1 MSSLISLSCKCTA
14 RMPRLSRLDQL
25 LKPFHFLTHI
35 NAYSFSVFQFCR
47 MKTESLH
54 NIGIAENITGNV
66 SKLKIA
72 IAGISIS
79 LFMMNLDTSIVSIG
93 LPTMIKSLKTTFASA
108 QWFVLAYLLVLTAL
122 ITAAGRLGDIIGKKK
137 LYLAG
142 IAIFTMASLLCGVSH
157 SATLFI
163 LFRGLQGLGA
173 SLILALSMA
182 IATELTPKKQL
193 GKIMGVLS
201 TITALGIASGPTIG
215 GILLS
220 TFGWQSM
227 FLVNIPFGII
237 AYGLGYRY
245 IANSTIK
252 KQIPIDLVGI
262 VLLAVTLSSYCFG
275 MTMIE
280 TRGLGNPL
288 VLTLLAVTVIGL
300 FTFIQLQKKIA
311 YPLINVAIF
320 KNRLISKNL
329 VTAVLVYT
337 VIITTVI
344 LPPFY
349 LSKAANYSLVQ
360 VGLIM
365 SFGPLLTVTLSI
377 YAGKIAD
384 KYGAKNVMF
393 YAVLTIAIGC
403 FCMSTITPADN
414 IGGYLWRIGII
425 ALGLNFFKTPN
436 NTVVMEVAQADQRG
450 LLSGFL
456 SLSRILGQI
465 TGTTVMGVIF
475 AVLSGVSG
483 ASKISSSPQ
492 AITYGFDK
500 VFLINAF
507 IASLAAL
514 LIYPGF
520 FKQNT

>member
-1 MSSLISLSCKCTA
+1 
-14 RMPRLSRLDQL
+14 
-25 LKPFHFLTHI
+25 
-35 NAYSFSVFQFCR
+35 
-47 MKTESLH
+47 MKTDTLESVPITDIIES
-54 NIGIAENITGNV
+54 NTSKIAE
-66 SKLKIA
+66 LKFA

-79 LFMMNLDTSIVSIG
+79 LFMMNLDTSIVSVG
-93 LPTMIKSLKTTFASA
+93 LPTMIKSLNTTFASA

-122 ITAAGRLGDIIGKKK
+122 ITAAGRLGDIMGKKK

-142 IAIFTMASLLCGVSH
+142 IAIFTTASLLCGISNSAVS
-157 SATLFI
+157 FI
-163 LFRGLQGLGA
+163 LFRGLQGIGA
-173 SLILALSMA
+173 ALILALSMA

-201 TITALGIASGPTIG
+201 TITALGIAGGPTIG
-215 GILLS
+215 GLLLS

-227 FLVNIPFGII
+227 FLVNIPFGIV
-237 AYGLGYRY
+237 AYGLGYKY
-245 IANSTIK
+245 IIGTSIK
-252 KQIPIDLVGI
+252 KQVPIDGFGI
-262 VLLAVTLSSYCFG
+262 VLLAITLSCYCFG
-275 MTMIE
+275 MTLIE
-280 TRGLGNPL
+280 KNGFGNPG
-288 VLTLLAVTVIGL
+288 VLILLAITIIGL
-300 FTFIQLQKKIA
+300 FAFIWLQKKIA
-311 YPLINVAIF
+311 HPLINVAIF

-329 VTAVLVYT
+329 VVTVLVYT

-365 SFGPLLTVTLSI
+365 SFGPLLTVALSV

-384 KYGAKNVMF
+384 LYGAKNVMF

-403 FCMSTITPADN
+403 FCMSTITPGSG
-414 IGGYLWRIGII
+414 IISYLWRIGII

-436 NTVVMEVAQADQRG
+436 NTVIMEVAQPDQRG

-465 TGTTVMGVIF
+465 TGTTVMGVVF

-483 ASKISSSPQ
+483 TLKTSGTPQ
-492 AITYGFDK
+492 SITYGFDK
-500 VFLINAF
+500 VFLINGC
-507 IASLAAL
+507 IALLAAL
-514 LIYPGF
+514 LIYPKL
-520 FKQNT
+520 FKQNA

>member
-1 MSSLISLSCKCTA
+1 
-14 RMPRLSRLDQL
+14 
-25 LKPFHFLTHI
+25 
-35 NAYSFSVFQFCR
+35 
-47 MKTESLH
+47 
-54 NIGIAENITGNV
+54 
-66 SKLKIA
+66 
-72 IAGISIS
+72 
-79 LFMMNLDTSIVSIG
+79 MNLDTSIVSVG

-122 ITAAGRLGDIIGKKK
+122 ITAAGRLGDIVGKKK

-142 IAIFTMASLLCGVSH
+142 VSIFTIASLLCGVSN

-173 SLILALSMA
+173 ALILALSMA
-182 IATELTPKKQL
+182 IATELTPKNQL
-193 GKIMGVLS
+193 GKTMGVLS

-227 FLVNIPFGII
+227 FLVNVPLGII
-237 AYGLGYRY
+237 AYGLGDKY
-245 IANSTIK
+245 ITNPTIK
-252 KQIPIDLVGI
+252 KRTPIDRVGI
-262 VLLAVTLSSYCFG
+262 ILLAVTLSSYCFG
-275 MTMIE
+275 MTLIE
-280 TRGLGNPL
+280 KSGFGNPI
-288 VLTLLAVTVIGL
+288 VLMLLAVAVIGL
-300 FTFIQLQKKIA
+300 LAFVQLEKRIA
-311 YPLINVAIF
+311 HPLINVAIF
-320 KNRLISKNL
+320 KNRLINRNL
-329 VTAVLVYT
+329 ITTVLVYT

-365 SFGPLLTVTLSI
+365 SFGPLLTVSLSM

-384 KYGAKNVMF
+384 RYGAKNVMF

-403 FCMSTITPADN
+403 FCMSTITPAEN

-436 NTVVMEVAQADQRG
+436 NTVVMEAAQTDQSG
-450 LLSGFL
+450 LLSGVL

-483 ASKISSSPQ
+483 ISKISSSPQ
-492 AITYGFDK
+492 EITYGFDK

-507 IASLAAL
+507 IASFAAL
-514 LIYPGF
+514 LICPRF
-520 FKQNT
+520 FKQNA

>member
-1 MSSLISLSCKCTA
+1 
-14 RMPRLSRLDQL
+14 
-25 LKPFHFLTHI
+25 
-35 NAYSFSVFQFCR
+35 
-47 MKTESLH
+47 MKTETLASLRRTDV
-54 NIGIAENITGNV
+54 AENSTNNV
-66 SKLKIA
+66 YKLKIA

-79 LFMMNLDTSIVSIG
+79 LFMMNLDTSIVSVG
-93 LPTMIKSLKTTFASA
+93 LPTMIKSFKTTFASA
-108 QWFVLAYLLVLTAL
+108 QWFVLSYLLVLTAL
-122 ITAAGRLGDIIGKKK
+122 ITIAGRLGDIVGKKK
-137 LYLAG
+137 LYLTG
-142 IAIFTMASLLCGVSH
+142 IAIFTTASLLCGVSN
-157 SATLFI
+157 SAALFI

-173 SLILALSMA
+173 ALILALSMA

-201 TITALGIASGPTIG
+201 TITALGIASGPTVG

-227 FLVNIPFGII
+227 FLVNIPFGIM
-237 AYGLGYRY
+237 AYGLGYKY
-245 IANSTIK
+245 ITNSTIK
-252 KQIPIDLVGI
+252 KSIPVDWVGI
-262 VLLAVTLSSYCFG
+262 ILLAVTLSAYCFG

-280 TRGLGNPL
+280 KSGFGNPI
-288 VLTLLAVTVIGL
+288 VLMLLAVTVIGL
-300 FTFIQLQKKIA
+300 FAFVQLEKRIA
-311 YPLINVAIF
+311 HPLINVAIF

-329 VTAVLVYT
+329 VTTVLVYT

-349 LSKAANYSLVQ
+349 LSKAAHYSLVQ

-365 SFGPLLTVTLSI
+365 SFGPLLTVALSI

-384 KYGAKNVMF
+384 RYGAKNVMF

-403 FCMSTITPADN
+403 FCMSTITPAEN

-436 NTVVMEVAQADQRG
+436 NTLVMEVAQADQRG
-450 LLSGFL
+450 LLSGVL

-483 ASKISSSPQ
+483 ISKISGSPR

-500 VFLINAF
+500 VFLIDTF
-507 IASLAAL
+507 IAAFAAL
-514 LIYPGF
+514 LIYPKF
-520 FKQNT
+520 IKPNA

>member
-1 MSSLISLSCKCTA
+1 
-14 RMPRLSRLDQL
+14 
-25 LKPFHFLTHI
+25 
-35 NAYSFSVFQFCR
+35 
-47 MKTESLH
+47 MKTETLE
-54 NIGIAENITGNV
+54 IFKDTGTEENSGRVISN
-66 SKLKIA
+66 LNLA

-79 LFMMNLDTSIVSIG
+79 LFMMNLDTSIVSVG
-93 LPTMIKSLKTTFASA
+93 LPTMIKTLKTTFASA

-122 ITAAGRLGDIIGKKK
+122 ITVAGRIGDIVGKKK

-142 IAIFTMASLLCGVSH
+142 IAIFTTASLLCGLAG
-157 SATLFI
+157 SAALFI
-163 LFRGLQGLGA
+163 AFRALQGLGA
-173 SLILALSMA
+173 ALILALSMA

-193 GKIMGVLS
+193 GKIMGILS

-215 GILLS
+215 GLLLS

-227 FLVNIPFGII
+227 FLVNVPFGIV
-237 AYGLGYRY
+237 AYLLGYKY
-245 IANSTIK
+245 VLSPAVKKTIS
-252 KQIPIDLVGI
+252 IDWAGI
-262 VLLAVTLSSYCFG
+262 ILLALTLSCYCIG
-275 MTMIE
+275 ITMIE
-280 TRGLGNPL
+280 KSGFNNPV
-288 VLTLLAVTVIGL
+288 VLTLLAITVLGL
-300 FTFIQLQKKIA
+300 VAFINLQKRIRH
-311 YPLINVAIF
+311 PLINIAIF

-329 VTAVLVYT
+329 VATVLVYT

-349 LSKAANYSLVQ
+349 LLKAANYSLVQ

-365 SFGPLLTVTLSI
+365 SFGPLLTVALSI

-384 KYGAKNVMF
+384 KYGAKRVMF
-393 YAVLTIAIGC
+393 YAVITIAIGC
-403 FCMSTITPADN
+403 FCMSTITPAAN
-414 IGGYLWRIGII
+414 ITGYLWRIGII

-436 NTVVMEVAQADQRG
+436 NTVVMEVAAADQRG

-483 ASKISSSPQ
+483 AAKTGGSAQSV
-492 AITYGFDK
+492 TYGFDR

-507 IASLAAL
+507 IAAFAAL
-514 LIYPGF
+514 LIYPKF
-520 FKQNT
+520 ISQKA

>member
-1 MSSLISLSCKCTA
+1 
-14 RMPRLSRLDQL
+14 
-25 LKPFHFLTHI
+25 
-35 NAYSFSVFQFCR
+35 
-47 MKTESLH
+47 MKTETLETLH
-54 NIGIAENITGNV
+54 NADIEARADNNIANLN
-66 SKLKIA
+66 IA

-79 LFMMNLDTSIVSIG
+79 LFMMNLDTSIVSVG
-93 LPTMIKSLKTTFASA
+93 LPTMIKTLKTTFAAA

-122 ITAAGRLGDIIGKKK
+122 ITAAGRLGDIVGKKK

-142 IAIFTMASLLCGVSH
+142 IVIFTVASLLCGLSS

-163 LFRGLQGLGA
+163 GFRGLQGVGA
-173 SLILALSMA
+173 ALILALSMA

-193 GKIMGVLS
+193 GKVMGILS

-227 FLVNIPFGII
+227 FLVNVPFGVI
-237 AYGLGYRY
+237 AYLLGYKY
-245 IANSTIK
+245 ILSPAIK
-252 KQIPIDLVGI
+252 KTVAIDWAGI
-262 VLLAVTLSSYCFG
+262 ILLAVTLSCYCIG

-280 TRGLGNPL
+280 KQGFNNPL
-288 VLTLLAVTVIGL
+288 VLILLAITVAG
-300 FTFIQLQKKIA
+300 FFAFIELEKRITH
-311 YPLINVAIF
+311 PLINVAIF

-329 VTAVLVYT
+329 VATVLVYT

-365 SFGPLLTVTLSI
+365 SFGPLLTVALSI

-384 KYGAKNVMF
+384 NYGAKNVMF

-403 FCMSTITPADN
+403 YCMSTITPAEN
-414 IGGYLWRIGII
+414 IAGYLWRIGII

-436 NTVVMEVAQADQRG
+436 NTVVMEVARADQRG

-475 AVLSGVSG
+475 AVLSGVAG
-483 ASKISSSPQ
+483 TSKTGGSAQS
-492 AITYGFDK
+492 ITYGFDK

-507 IASLAAL
+507 IALVAAL
-514 LIYPGF
+514 LIYPRF
-520 FKQNT
+520 FKQNA

>member
-1 MSSLISLSCKCTA
+1 MKMETIETLHI
-14 RMPRLSRLDQL
+14 PV
-25 LKPFHFLTHI
+25 LKEKSVDDAI
-35 NAYSFSVFQFCR
+35 N
-47 MKTESLH
+47 L
-54 NIGIAENITGNV
+54 
-66 SKLKIA
+66 KLA

-79 LFMMNLDTSIVSIG
+79 LFMMNLDTSIVSVG

-108 QWFVLAYLLVLTAL
+108 QWFVLAYLLVLTAS
-122 ITAAGRLGDIIGKKK
+122 ITAAGRIGDIIGKKK

-142 IAIFTMASLLCGVSH
+142 VAIFTMSSLLCGIAN

-163 LFRGLQGLGA
+163 IFRGLQGLGA
-173 SLILALSMA
+173 ALLLALSMA

-193 GKIMGVLS
+193 GKTMGILS

-220 TFGWQSM
+220 FFGWQSM
-227 FLVNIPFGII
+227 FLVNVPFGII
-237 AYGLGYRY
+237 AYWLGDKYLLNAAVKER
-245 IANSTIK
+245 IS
-252 KQIPIDLVGI
+252 IDWLGI

-280 TRGLGNPL
+280 KNGFSNPIVIAL
-288 VLTLLAVTVIGL
+288 LTVTFIGL
-300 FTFIQLQKKIA
+300 FAFIQLEKRITH
-311 YPLINVAIF
+311 PLINVDIF
-320 KNRLISKNL
+320 KNRLITKNL
-329 VTAVLVYT
+329 VATVLVYT

-365 SFGPLLTVTLSI
+365 SFGPLLTVGLSI

-384 KYGAKNVMF
+384 RYGAKKVMF
-393 YAVLTIAIGC
+393 YAVITIAIGC
-403 FCMSTITPADN
+403 FCMSTINPADH
-414 IGGYLWRIGII
+414 IAGYMWRIGMI

-450 LLSGFL
+450 LVSGFL

-465 TGTTVMGVIF
+465 TGITIMGVIF
-475 AVLSGVSG
+475 AVLSGVS
-483 ASKISSSPQ
+483 ATSKIGSSPQ
-492 AITYGFDK
+492 AITYAFDR
-500 VFLINAF
+500 VFLINGA
-507 IASLAAL
+507 IALLAAL
-514 LIYPGF
+514 LIYPKL
-520 FKQNT
+520 FKQNV

>member
-1 MSSLISLSCKCTA
+1 
-14 RMPRLSRLDQL
+14 
-25 LKPFHFLTHI
+25 
-35 NAYSFSVFQFCR
+35 
-47 MKTESLH
+47 MKTETLADVP
-54 NIGIAENITGNV
+54 GTDIAEKASGNV
-66 SKLKIA
+66 STLKFA

-79 LFMMNLDTSIVSIG
+79 LFMMNLDTSIVSVG

-122 ITAAGRLGDIIGKKK
+122 ITAAGRLGDIVGKKK

-142 IAIFTMASLLCGVSH
+142 IAIFTIASLLCGISN
-157 SATLFI
+157 SAIFFI

-173 SLILALSMA
+173 ALILALSMA

-227 FLVNIPFGII
+227 FLVNVPFGIM
-237 AYGLGYRY
+237 AYGLGYKY
-245 IANSTIK
+245 ITSFTIK
-252 KQIPIDLVGI
+252 KRVPIDRVGI
-262 VLLAVTLSSYCFG
+262 ILLAIILSAYCFG
-275 MTMIE
+275 MTEIE
-280 TRGLGNPL
+280 KNGFANPL
-288 VLTLLAVTVIGL
+288 VLTLLAVTIIGL
-300 FTFIQLQKKIA
+300 FAFIRLEKRIA
-311 YPLINVAIF
+311 HPLINISIF
-320 KNRLISKNL
+320 KSKLISKNL
-329 VTAVLVYT
+329 VTTVLVYT

-349 LSKAANYSLVQ
+349 LLKAAKYSIVQ

-365 SFGPLLTVTLSI
+365 SFGPLLVIAFSM

-393 YAVLTIAIGC
+393 YAVVTIAIGC
-403 FCMSTITPADN
+403 FCMSTITPANN
-414 IGGYLWRIGII
+414 IEGYLWRMGII

-436 NTVVMEVAQADQRG
+436 NTVIMEAAKPDQRG

-465 TGTTVMGVIF
+465 TGTTIMGVIF
-475 AVLSGVSG
+475 AVLSGVSD
-483 ASKISSSPQ
+483 SSNTIRSSQ
-492 AITYGFDK
+492 AITYAFDT
-500 VFLINAF
+500 VFLINTF
-507 IASLAAL
+507 IVSIAAL
-514 LIYPGF
+514 LIYPKF

>member
-1 MSSLISLSCKCTA
+1 
-14 RMPRLSRLDQL
+14 
-25 LKPFHFLTHI
+25 
-35 NAYSFSVFQFCR
+35 
-47 MKTESLH
+47 MKTETLAYLP
-54 NIGIAENITGNV
+54 GTDVAENYTGNF
-66 SKLKIA
+66 SELKIA
-72 IAGISIS
+72 IASISIS
-79 LFMMNLDTSIVSIG
+79 LFMMNLDTSIVSVG

-142 IAIFTMASLLCGVSH
+142 IVIFTGASLLCGISN
-157 SATLFI
+157 SAALFI

-173 SLILALSMA
+173 ALILALSMA
-182 IATELTPKKQL
+182 IATELTPKKML
-193 GKIMGVLS
+193 GKTMGVLS
-201 TITALGIASGPTIG
+201 TITALGIAGGPTIG

-227 FLVNIPFGII
+227 FLVNIPFGIV
-237 AYGLGYRY
+237 AYGLGYKY
-245 IANSTIK
+245 INSPTIK
-252 KQIPIDLVGI
+252 KRIPIDKVGI
-262 VLLAVTLSSYCFG
+262 ILLAATLSSYCFG

-280 TRGLGNPL
+280 KSGFGNL
-288 VLTLLAVTVIGL
+288 IVLTLLAVTIIGL
-300 FTFIQLQKKIA
+300 VVFIRFEKRIA
-311 YPLINVAIF
+311 HPLINVAIF

-329 VTAVLVYT
+329 FTTVLVYT

-349 LSKAANYSLVQ
+349 LLKAANYSLVQ

-365 SFGPLLTVTLSI
+365 SFGPLLTVALSI

-384 KYGAKNVMF
+384 RYGAKNVMF
-393 YAVLTIAIGC
+393 CAVITIAIGC

-414 IGGYLWRIGII
+414 IVGYLWRIGII
-425 ALGLNFFKTPN
+425 AMGLNFFKTPN
-436 NTVVMEVAQADQRG
+436 NTVVMEIAPADQRG

-483 ASKISSSPQ
+483 TSKIGSSPQ
-492 AITYGFDK
+492 AITYGFHV

-507 IASLAAL
+507 IASFAAL
-514 LIYPGF
+514 LIYPKF
-520 FKQNT
+520 LKQNA

>member
-1 MSSLISLSCKCTA
+1 
-14 RMPRLSRLDQL
+14 
-25 LKPFHFLTHI
+25 
-35 NAYSFSVFQFCR
+35 
-47 MKTESLH
+47 MKTETLEPL
-54 NIGIAENITGNV
+54 NGIDIEENYTNNV
-66 SKLKIA
+66 PKLKIA
-72 IAGISIS
+72 IAGISMS
-79 LFMMNLDTSIVSIG
+79 LFMMNLDTSIVSVG

-108 QWFVLAYLLVLTAL
+108 QWFVLAYLLVLTAS
-122 ITAAGRLGDIIGKKK
+122 ITAAGRLGDMVGKKK

-142 IAIFTMASLLCGVSH
+142 IAIFTIASLLCGVSN

-173 SLILALSMA
+173 ALILALSMA
-182 IATELTPKKQL
+182 IATDLTPKNQL

-227 FLVNIPFGII
+227 FLVNIPFGIM
-237 AYGLGYRY
+237 AYGLGYKY
-245 IANSTIK
+245 ITNSTIK
-252 KQIPIDLVGI
+252 KRVHIDGVGI
-262 VLLAVTLSSYCFG
+262 ILLAITLSSYCFG
-275 MTMIE
+275 MTIIE
-280 TRGLGNPL
+280 KSGFGNPF
-288 VLTLLAVTVIGL
+288 VLTLLAVTAIGL
-300 FTFIQLQKKIA
+300 FVFIRLEKRIA

-320 KNRLISKNL
+320 KNRLISKSL
-329 VTAVLVYT
+329 VTTVLVYT

-349 LSKAANYSLVQ
+349 LSNAAGYSLVE

-365 SFGPLLTVTLSI
+365 SFGPLLTVALSI
-377 YAGKIAD
+377 YSGKIAD
-384 KYGAKNVMF
+384 RYGAKNVMF

-403 FCMSTITPADN
+403 FCMSTITPAGN
-414 IGGYLWRIGII
+414 IVGYLWRIGII

-436 NTVVMEVAQADQRG
+436 NTVVMEVAQPDQRG

-483 ASKISSSPQ
+483 ASKIGRSPQ
-492 AITYGFDK
+492 AITNGFDK
-500 VFLINAF
+500 VFLINAC
-507 IASLAAL
+507 IASFAAL
-514 LIYPGF
+514 LIYPKF
-520 FKQNT
+520 FKQNA

>member
-1 MSSLISLSCKCTA
+1 
-14 RMPRLSRLDQL
+14 
-25 LKPFHFLTHI
+25 
-35 NAYSFSVFQFCR
+35 
-47 MKTESLH
+47 MKTETLESLP
-54 NIGIAENITGNV
+54 ITGIAESSAGNF
-66 SKLKIA
+66 SELKIA
-72 IAGISIS
+72 IAGIAIS
-79 LFMMNLDTSIVSIG
+79 LFMMNLDTSIVSVG
-93 LPTMIKSLKTTFASA
+93 LPTMIKSLNTTFASA

-122 ITAAGRLGDIIGKKK
+122 ITAAGRLGDIVGKKK

-142 IAIFTMASLLCGVSH
+142 IVIFTIASLLCGIAN
-157 SATLFI
+157 SAALFI

-173 SLILALSMA
+173 ALILALSMA
-182 IATELTPKKQL
+182 IATELTPKRQL
-193 GKIMGVLS
+193 GKTMGVLS

-227 FLVNIPFGII
+227 FLVNVPFGIV
-237 AYGLGYRY
+237 AYGLGHKY
-245 IANSTIK
+245 ITSSTIK
-252 KQIPIDLVGI
+252 KRTPIDWVGI
-262 VLLAVTLSSYCFG
+262 MLLAVTLSCYCFG

-280 TRGLGNPL
+280 KSGLDNPIL
-288 VLTLLAVTVIGL
+288 LTLLAVTVTGL
-300 FTFIQLQKKIA
+300 FVFIQFEKRIA
-311 YPLINVAIF
+311 HPLINVAIF

-329 VTAVLVYT
+329 VTTVLVYT

-349 LSKAANYSLVQ
+349 LLKAANYSLVQ

-365 SFGPLLTVTLSI
+365 SFGPLLTVALSI

-384 KYGAKNVMF
+384 RYGAKNVMF
-393 YAVLTIAIGC
+393 YA
-403 FCMSTITPADN
+403 
-414 IGGYLWRIGII
+414 
-425 ALGLNFFKTPN
+425 PN
-436 NTVVMEVAQADQRG
+436 NTVVMEVAPADQRG

-465 TGTTVMGVIF
+465 TGTTAMGVIF

-483 ASKISSSPQ
+483 ISKISSSPQ

-507 IASLAAL
+507 IALFAAL
-514 LIYPGF
+514 LIYPKF
-520 FKQNT
+520 LKQKA

>member
-1 MSSLISLSCKCTA
+1 
-14 RMPRLSRLDQL
+14 
-25 LKPFHFLTHI
+25 
-35 NAYSFSVFQFCR
+35 
-47 MKTESLH
+47 MKTGTLESLPST
-54 NIGIAENITGNV
+54 NMVENYTDNV
-66 SKLKIA
+66 SKVKIA

-79 LFMMNLDTSIVSIG
+79 LFMMNLDTSIVSVG

-122 ITAAGRLGDIIGKKK
+122 ITAAGRLGDIAGKKK

-142 IAIFTMASLLCGVSH
+142 IAIFTIASLLCGVSN

-173 SLILALSMA
+173 ALILALSMA
-182 IATELTPKKQL
+182 IATKITPKNQL
-193 GKIMGVLS
+193 GKTMGVLS

-220 TFGWQSM
+220 TFGWQAM
-227 FLVNIPFGII
+227 FLVNIPFGIM
-237 AYGLGYRY
+237 AYLLGYKY
-245 IANSTIK
+245 ITSSTIK
-252 KQIPIDLVGI
+252 KRVPIDSIGI
-262 VLLAVTLSSYCFG
+262 ILLAVTLSCYCFG
-275 MTMIE
+275 ITMVE
-280 TRGLGNPL
+280 KSGFSNPI
-288 VLTLLAVTVIGL
+288 VLTLLALTIIGL
-300 FTFIQLQKKIA
+300 FTFIWLEKRIA
-311 YPLINVAIF
+311 HPLINIAIF
-320 KNRLISKNL
+320 KNRLISRNL
-329 VTAVLVYT
+329 VTTVLVYT
-337 VIITTVI
+337 VIITTII

-384 KYGAKNVMF
+384 RYGAKNVMF
-393 YAVLTIAIGC
+393 YAVVTIAIGC
-403 FCMSTITPADN
+403 FCMSTITPAQN
-414 IGGYLWRIGII
+414 IGCYLWRIGVI

-436 NTVVMEVAQADQRG
+436 NTVVMEVAQPDQRG

-483 ASKISSSPQ
+483 TSKINSSPQ
-492 AITYGFDK
+492 AITYGFNK

-507 IASLAAL
+507 IVSFAAL
-514 LIYPGF
+514 LIYPRWV
-520 FKQNT
+520 KQNA

>member
-1 MSSLISLSCKCTA
+1 
-14 RMPRLSRLDQL
+14 
-25 LKPFHFLTHI
+25 
-35 NAYSFSVFQFCR
+35 
-47 MKTESLH
+47 MKTETLETLH
-54 NIGIAENITGNV
+54 NIDIEEKPTHNIANLN
-66 SKLKIA
+66 IA

-79 LFMMNLDTSIVSIG
+79 LFMMNLDTSIVSVG
-93 LPTMIKSLKTTFASA
+93 LPTMIKTLKTTFAAA

-122 ITAAGRLGDIIGKKK
+122 ITATGRLGDIVGKKK

-142 IAIFTMASLLCGVSH
+142 IVIFTMASLLCGISN

-163 LFRGLQGLGA
+163 VFRGLQGLGA
-173 SLILALSMA
+173 ASILALSMA
-182 IATELTPKKQL
+182 IATELTPQKQL
-193 GKIMGVLS
+193 GKIMGILS

-227 FLVNIPFGII
+227 FLVNVPFGVV
-237 AYGLGYRY
+237 AYGLGYKY
-245 IANSTIK
+245 ILSPAIK
-252 KQIPIDLVGI
+252 KSISIDWVGI
-262 VLLAVTLSSYCFG
+262 VLLAVTLSCYCIG

-280 TRGLGNPL
+280 KNGFSNPL
-288 VLTLLAVTVIGL
+288 VLILLSITVVGL
-300 FTFIQLQKKIA
+300 FSFIELEKRITH
-311 YPLINVAIF
+311 PLINVAIF

-329 VTAVLVYT
+329 LATVLVYT

-365 SFGPLLTVTLSI
+365 SFGPLLTVALSI

-403 FCMSTITPADN
+403 FCMSTITPAQN
-414 IGGYLWRIGII
+414 IAGYLWRIGII

-436 NTVVMEVAQADQRG
+436 NTVVMEVARPDQRG

-465 TGTTVMGVIF
+465 TGTTVIGVIF

-483 ASKISSSPQ
+483 TSKMGGSPQ
-492 AITYGFDK
+492 SITYGFDK

-507 IASLAAL
+507 IALFAAL
-514 LIYPGF
+514 LIYPKF
-520 FKQNT
+520 FKQNA

>member
-1 MSSLISLSCKCTA
+1 
-14 RMPRLSRLDQL
+14 
-25 LKPFHFLTHI
+25 
-35 NAYSFSVFQFCR
+35 
-47 MKTESLH
+47 MKTETLESLSR
-54 NIGIAENITGNV
+54 IDITENSTDNV

-72 IAGISIS
+72 IAGISIG
-79 LFMMNLDTSIVSIG
+79 LFMMNLDTSIVSVG

-122 ITAAGRLGDIIGKKK
+122 ITAAGRLGDIVGKKK

-142 IAIFTMASLLCGVSH
+142 IAIFTIASLLCGISN

-173 SLILALSMA
+173 ALILALSMA

-227 FLVNIPFGII
+227 FLVNIPFGIM
-237 AYGLGYRY
+237 AFGLGHKY
-245 IANSTIK
+245 IMNSAVK
-252 KQIPIDLVGI
+252 KRIPIDWAGI
-262 VLLAVTLSSYCFG
+262 ILLAVILSSYCFS

-280 TRGLGNPL
+280 KSGFGNPM
-288 VLTLLAVTVIGL
+288 VLFLLAVTIVGL
-300 FTFIQLQKKIA
+300 FAFIQLEKRIA
-311 YPLINVAIF
+311 HPLLNVAIF
-320 KNRLISKNL
+320 KNGLISKNL
-329 VTAVLVYT
+329 VTTVLVYT

-349 LSKAANYSLVQ
+349 LLKAANYSLVQ

-365 SFGPLLTVTLSI
+365 SFGPLLTVALSV

-384 KYGAKNVMF
+384 RYGAKKVMF

-414 IGGYLWRIGII
+414 IVGYLWRIGII

-483 ASKISSSPQ
+483 TLKTSSSPE

-507 IASLAAL
+507 IALFAAL
-514 LIYPGF
+514 LIYPKF
-520 FKQNT
+520 LKQNA

>member
-1 MSSLISLSCKCTA
+1 
-14 RMPRLSRLDQL
+14 
-25 LKPFHFLTHI
+25 
-35 NAYSFSVFQFCR
+35 
-47 MKTESLH
+47 MKTETLARVPSTD
-54 NIGIAENITGNV
+54 IAEKAPGNV
-66 SKLKIA
+66 STLKFA

-79 LFMMNLDTSIVSIG
+79 LFMMNLDTSIVSVG

-122 ITAAGRLGDIIGKKK
+122 ITAAGRLGDIVGKKK

-142 IAIFTMASLLCGVSH
+142 IAIFTIASLLCGVSN
-157 SATLFI
+157 SAILFI
-163 LFRGLQGLGA
+163 LFRGLQGVGA
-173 SLILALSMA
+173 ALILALSMA

-201 TITALGIASGPTIG
+201 TITALGIACGPTIG

-227 FLVNIPFGII
+227 FLVNVPFGIM
-237 AYGLGYRY
+237 AYGLGYKY
-245 IANSTIK
+245 ITSSNIK
-252 KQIPIDLVGI
+252 KRVPIDRVGI
-262 VLLAVTLSSYCFG
+262 ILLAITLSAYCFG
-275 MTMIE
+275 MTKIE
-280 TRGLGNPL
+280 KNGFANPL
-288 VLTLLAVTVIGL
+288 VLTLLAVTIIGL
-300 FTFIQLQKKIA
+300 LAFIRLEKKIA
-311 YPLINVAIF
+311 HPLINVTIF
-320 KNRLISKNL
+320 KSRLISKNL
-329 VTAVLVYT
+329 VTTVLVYT

-349 LSKAANYSLVQ
+349 LLKAANYSIVQ

-365 SFGPLLTVTLSI
+365 SFGPLLVIAFSM

-393 YAVLTIAIGC
+393 YAVVTIAIGC

-414 IGGYLWRIGII
+414 IEGYLWRIGII

-436 NTVVMEVAQADQRG
+436 NTVIMEVAQPDQRG

-483 ASKISSSPQ
+483 SSNTIRSSQ
-492 AITYGFDK
+492 AITYAFDK
-500 VFLINAF
+500 VFLINTF
-507 IASLAAL
+507 IVSIAAL
-514 LIYPGF
+514 LIYPKF
-520 FKQNT
+520 FKQNA